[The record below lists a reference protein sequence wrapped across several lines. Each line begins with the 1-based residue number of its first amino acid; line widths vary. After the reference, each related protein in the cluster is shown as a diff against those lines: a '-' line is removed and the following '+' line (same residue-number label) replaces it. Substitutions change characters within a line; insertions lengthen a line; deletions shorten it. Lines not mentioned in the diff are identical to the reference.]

1 MVQLA
6 AQLTKSK
13 ASVEKMR
20 DILQKQG
27 TAKRRS
33 CVWENPSQRQFTR
46 LTGFPEARQVSSQ
59 TQVGGQQNGGRSA
72 DILPRCRQDM

>member
-6 AQLTKSK
+6 AQLTKNK
-13 ASVEKMR
+13 AFVEKMR

-33 CVWENPSQRQFTR
+33 CVWETPSQRQFTR
-46 LTGFPEARQVSSQ
+46 LTGFPEARRVSSQ